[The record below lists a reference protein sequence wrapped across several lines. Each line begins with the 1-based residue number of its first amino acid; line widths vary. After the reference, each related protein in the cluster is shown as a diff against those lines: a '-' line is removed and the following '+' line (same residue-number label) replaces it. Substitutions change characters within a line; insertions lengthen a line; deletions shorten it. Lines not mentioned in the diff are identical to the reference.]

1 MVWTG
6 VSPSAW
12 FWGESLGKSVGCCSA
27 EGTTLVDGSEKRPPR
42 SVAATVACSFSG
54 EDGDVSEL
62 AGATA
67 DTAEAT
73 AARRANLRRK
83 IPLEVGGF
91 LGSLLVRWC
100 LAQFFWVA

>member
-54 EDGDVSEL
+54 EDGDVSAL

-67 DTAEAT
+67 ATAEAT
-73 AARRANLRRK
+73 AARRADSGPEK
-83 IPLEVGGF
+83 PLGADGY
-91 LGSLLVRWC
+91 LGSSLKS
-100 LAQFFWVA
+100 